1 MEEVIEVYGLVKR
14 YGSLTAVDNISF
26 KVYRGEIFGILG
38 PNGAGK
44 TTTLEIIEGIQS
56 PTAGRTLVL
65 GVDTRRHPR
74 EVKESIGVQ
83 LQASAYFDFLTL
95 GEILTLFGSFYRR
108 RIPARELL
116 KNIGLLDKAGT
127 TLKKLFG
134 GQKQRFTVAASL
146 VNDRNSWSWT
156 SPPLGWTHRHAGTC
170 GSSSSRSMAMGKRL
184 SSPLT
189 TWRRPRRCAGG

>member
-74 EVKESIGVQ
+74 EVKESIGV
-83 LQASAYFDFLTL
+83 
-95 GEILTLFGSFYRR
+95 
-108 RIPARELL
+108 
-116 KNIGLLDKAGT
+116 
-127 TLKKLFG
+127 
-134 GQKQRFTVAASL
+134 
-146 VNDRNSWSWT
+146 
-156 SPPLGWTHRHAGTC
+156 
-170 GSSSSRSMAMGKRL
+170 
-184 SSPLT
+184 
-189 TWRRPRRCAGG
+189 